1 MLEIKAMYE
10 ITDYTRRAARR
21 LGVEVRPS
29 KVKGKKLDVFASGEK
44 VASVGALGFG
54 DFPTFVKTKGREFA
68 EARRAAY
75 KKRHAKDRSVP
86 GTPGFYADRLLW

>member
-1 MLEIKAMYE
+1 MQIKEMYE
-10 ITDYTRRAARR
+10 ITEHTRRAARR

-29 KVKGKKLDVFASGEK
+29 KVKGKKIDVFRSGQK

-54 DFPTFVKTKGREFA
+54 DFPTFIKRKGREFA

-75 KKRHAKDRSVP
+75 KKRHAKDRAVP
-86 GTPGFYADRLLW
+86 GTPGFYADQLLW

>member
-1 MLEIKAMYE
+1 MYE

-44 VASVGALGFG
+44 VASVGALGYG